1 MSVET
6 KLEVRIVP
14 KGQDPENPYPE
25 VDRWLKANETRNG
38 YDPGVLKYPSTLV
51 LEVRN
56 GSTMGYL
63 PVQSAMVMESL
74 ALRDTLSPVE
84 RAQATM
90 NLAGAAIQIAVQA
103 GQREAHMLVTD
114 EVTARAA
121 MAVGWKLLPY
131 QVLRLKFDVDE
142 KGKVSW

>member
-6 KLEVRIVP
+6 KLEVRIVD

-25 VDRWLKANETRNG
+25 VDRWLRANEERNG
-38 YDPGVLKYPSTLV
+38 YDPGILKYPSLLV

-56 GSTMGYL
+56 GATMGYL
-63 PVQSAMVMESL
+63 PIQSVPVLESL
-74 ALRDTLSPVE
+74 ALRGNLSPVE
-84 RAQATM
+84 RAEATM
-90 NLAGAAIQIAVQA
+90 NLAGAAIQIAAMA

-121 MAVGWKLLPY
+121 IRVGFKVLPY